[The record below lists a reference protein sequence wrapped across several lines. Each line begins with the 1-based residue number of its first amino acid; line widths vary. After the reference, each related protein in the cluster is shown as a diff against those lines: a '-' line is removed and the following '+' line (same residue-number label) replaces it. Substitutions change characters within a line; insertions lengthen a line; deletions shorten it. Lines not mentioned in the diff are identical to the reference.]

1 MYKERPQLIK
11 TSHKKFGN
19 KCCCCFV
26 LYQENRKENATQSCS
41 FVLRSEPTP
50 RLKALNCIPCFPECV
65 QDAYMEE
72 EGPRGDMTIQSR
84 LSNSTESIDSMK
96 ALTAAIEA
104 ANAQVSFFSSACP
117 QDPKE
122 NRKYS
127 TRPWIPDSLPL
138 VCRFTDQPVSTSV
151 AAPWLSAP
159 PNRQCWAGGRWWKT
173 TRTITEKKHSG
184 RANVSP

>member
-1 MYKERPQLIK
+1 MLLLFCSVSRKQKRKCNTKLLFCVKIRTDSK
-11 TSHKKFGN
+11 TLS
-19 KCCCCFV
+19 
-26 LYQENRKENATQSCS
+26 
-41 FVLRSEPTP
+41 
-50 RLKALNCIPCFPECV
+50 CIPCFPECV

-72 EGPRGDMTIQSR
+72 EGPRGDMTLQSR

-104 ANAQVSFFSSACP
+104 ANAQVSFFPPRVQRDP
-117 QDPKE
+117 QE
-122 NRKYS
+122 NRKCL
-127 TRPWIPDSLPL
+127 TRPRIPDSLLL
-138 VCRFTDQPVSTSV
+138 VCRFTGQPVSTSV

-173 TRTITEKKHSG
+173 TMTITEKKHSG